1 MNLGLAI
8 HVLPVIT
15 VSGPKCTIS
24 PMGEELASAGRGGEG
39 SEGIAAVG
47 SVRVSVG
54 GTGRDS
60 SSSERETTHQYQN
73 TRVFQ

>member
-1 MNLGLAI
+1 
-8 HVLPVIT
+8 
-15 VSGPKCTIS
+15 
-24 PMGEELASAGRGGEG
+24 MGEELASAARGGEG
-39 SEGIAAVG
+39 SEGIAAARTVRVSG
-47 SVRVSVG
+47 SARVSVG